1 MGLQQRPHGW
11 LSKARILVC
20 TALLNLTRA
29 LYQVRVRVRVRVRCG
44 MACARC
50 CAIYF
55 TEFPLPKTLR
65 SFPFFGVTVLVPR
78 SRRLL
83 LIPAGFSCHLLT
95 PAPAHTR
102 TPPHPF
108 WFLLHTHTHTHT
120 LHSTHIYTRA
130 RHACHAILQYTH
142 RPMHRNQKCVNK
154 DCYYMNMLKC
164 ADWKFCRDRKEK
176 TKKENI

>member
-1 MGLQQRPHGW
+1 MDSGCLGLQQRPHGW

-108 WFLLHTHTHTHT
+108 WFLLHTHTP
-120 LHSTHIYTRA
+120 LHTHIYARA
-130 RHACHAILQYTH
+130 PRMPCDTSIHAPAYAQEPEVREQGLLLHEHAQV
-142 RPMHRNQKCVNK
+142 C
-154 DCYYMNMLKC
+154 
-164 ADWKFCRDRKEK
+164 
-176 TKKENI
+176 